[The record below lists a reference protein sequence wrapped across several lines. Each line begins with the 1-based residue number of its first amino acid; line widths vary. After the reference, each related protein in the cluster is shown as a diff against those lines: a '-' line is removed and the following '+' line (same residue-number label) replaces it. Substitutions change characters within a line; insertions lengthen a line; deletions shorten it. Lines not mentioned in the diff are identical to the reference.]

1 VRSAVTTFAIVRA
14 AARLAARS
22 VVLSACAIA
31 LLTLAG
37 CATVAP
43 TAPPEKRHSPAEIA
57 AYQPRDFIAPITSE
71 DGERA
76 AREEVLA
83 KIREAASL
91 PPGFDPGGVVPGALW
106 NIGFLQTEFAL
117 GRRLALEALPTLASK
132 DPVYQRGVLSA
143 MYTWYAEDTAPML
156 VGMLDRFV
164 TPREFAIAAYTV
176 DAGFLAQREA
186 VRAGILGTMQRVFPA
201 WESEPRLKRLHYAL
215 TNDLRAVIRTRPALA
230 DLLAHP
236 IQQGKPVVFSLQRQD
251 RRRFG
256 VAVVRGADGQFVRN
270 ADGSVFHVAHLA
282 NAITNLPGTITNGNT
297 PQGLFTIVGAGTAT
311 NKWIGPTPYLES
323 KVPFEASVAEF
334 EHSIRDIAQPGIPSA
349 ALSVTSTSAPT
360 IATTD
365 PNSSWTEARYLNWW
379 PASWRQYT
387 PILEA
392 YLAGQAGRDEMLI
405 HGTTVSSSYYRG
417 RSYYPGTPS
426 AGCLVAMETW
436 NPQDGR
442 LQTSDQLSLIKAF
455 TRDGLDRGYLVVV
468 ELDDR
473 LEPVTLAEILPDL
486 LAAESRMP
494 ALLKTTR

>member
-1 VRSAVTTFAIVRA
+1 MRSAVILPKTIRAVNAVRVAARFAIP
-14 AARLAARS
+14 
-22 VVLSACAIA
+22 SACAIA
-31 LLTLAG
+31 LLALAG
-37 CATVAP
+37 CASVS
-43 TAPPEKRHSPAEIA
+43 PPEKRHSPAEIA
-57 AYQPRDFIAPITSE
+57 AYQPRDFVAPITSE
-71 DGERA
+71 EGERA

-83 KIREAASL
+83 KIREASSL
-91 PPGFDPGGVVPGALW
+91 PPGFDPGGVVPGALS

-117 GRRLALEALPTLASK
+117 GRRLALESLPTLASK
-132 DPVYQRGVLSA
+132 DPAYQRGVLSA
-143 MYTWYAEDTAPML
+143 MYTWYAKDTAPML

-164 TPREFAIAAYTV
+164 TPREFAIAAYTI
-176 DAGFLAQREA
+176 DAGFSAQRDA
-186 VRAGILGTMQRVFPA
+186 VRAGILATLQRVFPA

-215 TNDLRAVIRTRPALA
+215 SNDLRAVIRTRPPLA

-236 IQQGKPVVFSLQRQD
+236 ILPGKPVVFSLQRQD

-297 PQGLFTIVGAGTAT
+297 PQGLFTIAGAGTAT

-334 EHSIRDIAQPGIPSA
+334 EHTDGGIVQSA
-349 ALSVTSTSAPT
+349 TPT
-360 IATTD
+360 AATMRTATLTGAAAD
-365 PNSSWTEARYLNWW
+365 PNSVWTEARYLNWW

-486 LAAESRMP
+486 LAAESRIP